1 MAILP
6 RVAKGARRRSRAL
19 FGFDQALHL
28 TVEVGDDA
36 LRFVESVVFRLGLLF
51 CCRGGNTPLIGQNV
65 IAAESE
71 KFVDAG
77 GELLHREGIFALDQI
92 LDIIEIAGDGAL
104 KLTNLLRVQIILGD
118 GNIRFENTAVR
129 GVFHVVSPM

>member
-6 RVAKGARRRSRAL
+6 RMAQRRSRAL

-77 GELLHREGIFALDQI
+77 GELSNASEYFSAS
-92 LDIIEIAGDGAL
+92 
-104 KLTNLLRVQIILGD
+104 LR
-118 GNIRFENTAVR
+118 
-129 GVFHVVSPM
+129 SPIQLR

>member
-1 MAILP
+1 MGGAFLMAILP

-19 FGFDQALHL
+19 FEFDQALHL
-28 TVEVGDDA
+28 AVEVGDDA
-36 LRFVESVVFRLGLLF
+36 LRLVESVVFRFGLLF
-51 CCRGGNTPLIGQNV
+51 CGRGGNAPLIGQNV

-104 KLTNLLRVQIILGD
+104 KLTNLLRI
-118 GNIRFENTAVR
+118 
-129 GVFHVVSPM
+129 